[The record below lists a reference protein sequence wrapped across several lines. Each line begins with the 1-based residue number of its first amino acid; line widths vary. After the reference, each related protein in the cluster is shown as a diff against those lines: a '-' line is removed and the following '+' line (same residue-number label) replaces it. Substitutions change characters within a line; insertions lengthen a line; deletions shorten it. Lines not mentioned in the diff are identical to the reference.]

1 MNEIEEAI
9 VNITQNIWESILG
22 LQLDRA
28 RDVAQLSQASRE
40 KSLTGCVQLAGAWEG
55 CVFLYCTSA
64 LAGEVAATMF
74 GTNAEGLRN
83 GDIEDALGELTN
95 MVAGNLKI
103 VLPRP
108 CQLSLPAVVEGIDYR
123 VIVPGTKIAGQVLFE
138 SNAQPFLVTVLEG
151 GVMGPKRGS
160 GPQPGTEAK
169 GD

>member
-9 VNITQNIWESILG
+9 VNITENIWESILG
-22 LQLDRA
+22 LQVERA
-28 RDVAQLSQASRE
+28 RDVAALTQTTGE
-40 KSLTGCVQLAGAWEG
+40 KSFTGCVQLAGAWEG
-55 CVFLYCTSA
+55 SVFLYCTAA

-74 GTNAEGLRN
+74 GTTAEGLRN
-83 GDIEDALGELTN
+83 GDVEDALGELTN

-138 SNAQPFLVTVLEG
+138 SGSQPFLVTVLEG
-151 GVMGPKRGS
+151 GSAAARRGA
-160 GPQPGTEAK
+160 GPQPDAGPTGA
-169 GD
+169 

>member
-9 VNITQNIWESILG
+9 VSITQNIWESILG
-22 LQLDRA
+22 LQVERA
-28 RDVAQLSQASRE
+28 RDVAQLTQATRE

-55 CVFLYCTSA
+55 SVFLYCTAA

-74 GTNAEGLRN
+74 GTTTASLRN
-83 GDIEDALGELTN
+83 GDVEDALGELTN

-138 SNAQPFLVTVLEG
+138 SSSQPLLVTVLEG
-151 GVMGPKRGS
+151 GSMGAKRGS
-160 GPQPGTEAK
+160 AGSQGTGPKES
-169 GD
+169 

>member
-1 MNEIEEAI
+1 MNDIEEAI

-22 LQLDRA
+22 LEVQRA
-28 RDVAQLSQASRE
+28 RDVAQLTQATRE

-55 CVFLYCTSA
+55 SVFLYCTA
-64 LAGEVAATMF
+64 TLAGEVAATMF
-74 GTNAEGLRN
+74 GSSPGTLRN
-83 GDIEDALGELTN
+83 GDVEDALGELTN

-138 SNAQPFLVTVLEG
+138 SNSQPLLVTVLEG
-151 GVMGPKRGS
+151 GAMGSKRAGAAQA
-160 GPQPGTEAK
+160 GAQTKET
-169 GD
+169 

>member
-22 LQLDRA
+22 LEIQRS
-28 RDVAQLSQASRE
+28 RDVAPLTQATRE
-40 KSLTGCVQLAGAWEG
+40 RSLTGCVQLAGAWEG
-55 CVFLYCTSA
+55 SVFLYCSAA

-74 GTNAEGLRN
+74 GTSPETLRS
-83 GDIEDALGELTN
+83 GDVEDALGELTN

-123 VIVPGTKIAGQVLFE
+123 VIVPETKISAQVLFE
-138 SNAQPFLVTVLEG
+138 SNSKPLLVTVLEG
-151 GVMGPKRGS
+151 GAMGSQRAGRPA
-160 GPQPGTEAK
+160 GTDKATT
-169 GD
+169 

>member
-22 LQLDRA
+22 LEIQRS
-28 RDVAQLSQASRE
+28 RDVAPLTQATRE
-40 KSLTGCVQLAGAWEG
+40 RSLTGCVQLAGAWEG
-55 CVFLYCTSA
+55 SVFLYCSAA

-74 GTNAEGLRN
+74 GTSPETLRS
-83 GDIEDALGELTN
+83 GDVEDALGELTN

-123 VIVPGTKIAGQVLFE
+123 VIVPGTKISAQVLFE
-138 SNAQPFLVTVLEG
+138 SNSKPLLVTVLEG
-151 GVMGPKRGS
+151 GAMGSQRAGKLA
-160 GPQPGTEAK
+160 GTDKATT
-169 GD
+169 

>member
-22 LQLDRA
+22 LQVERA
-28 RDVAQLSQASRE
+28 RDVAQLSQANRE

-55 CVFLYCTSA
+55 SVFLYCTA
-64 LAGEVAATMF
+64 VLAGEVAATMF
-74 GTNAEGLRN
+74 GTTREQLRN
-83 GDIEDALGELTN
+83 GDTEDALGELTN

-138 SNAQPFLVTVLEG
+138 SEGQPLLVTVLEG
-151 GVMGPKRGS
+151 GAFGAKRASASQPASAPQGS
-160 GPQPGTEAK
+160 
-169 GD
+169 